1 MKIIDLLSPNQK
13 ANINELIKSY
23 GKNNEF
29 EVSLFSNKETSSHLL
44 TLEKFNNLNSILA
57 KVTTKNEEKYASKK
71 TEVLDVI
78 MSIRDS
84 ESNTKK
90 ITNYRISIE
99 GLESIN
105 KYMSMLHVRKNHLVF
120 SVLSSF
126 YMEHKDKKGS
136 NITMMK
142 KTKNISTY
150 VTLEDI
156 YMRFKLDTEEMVS
169 EEELKKLIKLQKYW
183 KPETYTIIYRFK
195 ERNSHYVLKDKNIF
209 QMDLTTVK
217 TTNVINNIESS
228 APNYEIEIESDIKDK
243 NKFLE
248 EIFGIGEFI
257 IKSVQ
262 GSNFIITKSMT
273 NLVLERY
280 REILSVD
287 NSKTNL
293 YARQPISLEVQH
305 LVNYLPNKYA
315 VTDKADGDRN
325 YLIIVDNRCYLISTN
340 LIVKDT
346 GLNIDGK
353 LSGSIIDGEFIFLPK
368 YNRYLFMGFDCLYY
382 GDINVREESKFSKRL
397 EYLDQLIYQINKCG
411 YIHKSVFDSKI
422 DFNSLDKIVQF
433 HKKNLIEFYED
444 IDKELKK
451 KSTSIICRRKYFI
464 EALGTQD
471 NEIFKYTSMIWTM
484 LTSDPELKYPYLNDG
499 LIYHPNEQKYIIDV
513 EKSKYFEYKWKP
525 PTMNSI
531 DLYIVFEKDKLGKI
545 LTVYD
550 NSIPDVVK
558 NKPYQIA
565 NLYVGLNIKGVEKPV
580 LFGEEQGVSQAYI
593 YLDDSG
599 IPRSQDGKPIL
610 DKTVVEFYYNLESD
624 VMNSYRWMP
633 MRTRWDKTE
642 SVKKFSKRYGNAQRT
657 ANAVWR
663 SITNPILA
671 GDFANLSSDTEY
683 NKFFKQMQN
692 KIDFS
697 IIKQEKK
704 QNIYFQ
710 KKTDL
715 VKNMSSFH
723 AWIKSNLI
731 YTYMMYK
738 YNDDIQTKVLDFG
751 CGRGG
756 DIQKFYYTEV
766 ELYVGI
772 DPDYDALIDSSD
784 GALARYKN
792 LKKSHERFP
801 PMFFIQSNAGIYL
814 QYDEQIKAL
823 GKMNSDMKN
832 NFNKFFTW
840 DNSRTIFDRA
850 NCQFAIHYLFSDEYT
865 WNNFCQNLNMYLREG
880 GYFICTTFDGNKIK
894 EKLKG
899 KDRFIEYY
907 DDNGEKK
914 VLFDIVKK
922 YDDNSKNLLG
932 NAIDV
937 HMGWLFED
945 GVYQTE
951 YLVYPEFIIKS
962 MKEKCSMELV
972 ETYTFEDIFN
982 DNKDFLKLS
991 SEIEESIRI
1000 KFFKDIYKFY
1010 TPTDINKKCYSYS
1023 FLNRFYVFRKKET
1036 DLSEVKSKY
1045 YGSNRKR
1052 IIKGPGITT
1061 AKAKVF
1067 EKKQAMQQ
1075 AAEKEAEK
1083 VKERVKSSSKNY
1095 RK

>member
-1 MKIIDLLSPNQK
+1 MKIIELLTPNQLT
-13 ANINELIKSY
+13 NINELIKSY

-44 TLEKFNNLNSILA
+44 TLEKFNNLNSILT
-57 KVTTKNEEKYASKK
+57 KVTSKNEPKYASKK

-99 GLESIN
+99 GLDSIN

-120 SVLSSF
+120 SVLASF
-126 YMEHKDKKGS
+126 YLEHSDKKDS

-142 KTKNISTY
+142 KTKNVSNY

-156 YMRFKLDTEEMVS
+156 YMRFKLDTEESVS
-169 EEELKKLIKLQKYW
+169 DEELKKLIKLQKYW
-183 KPETYTIIYRFK
+183 KPETYTIGYRFK
-195 ERNSHYVLKDKNIF
+195 ERTSHFILKDKNIF
-209 QMDLTTVK
+209 QIDLTTVK
-217 TTNVINNIESS
+217 SSTVINYIESS
-228 APNYEIEIESDIKDK
+228 SPNYEIEIESDIKDK

-248 EIFGIGEFI
+248 QIFGIGEFI

-262 GSNFIITKSMT
+262 GSNYITTKSMSNT
-273 NLVLERY
+273 VIERY
-280 REILSVD
+280 GEILSVD
-287 NSKTNL
+287 KSKTNL

-305 LVNYLPNKYA
+305 LINYLPNKYA

-325 YLIIVDNRCYLISTN
+325 YLIIVDGRCYFISTN
-340 LIVKDT
+340 LIVRDT
-346 GLNIDGK
+346 GLDVDSK

-368 YNRYLFMGFDCLYY
+368 YNRYIFMGFDCLYY
-382 GDINVREESKFSKRL
+382 GNINVREEGKFSKRL
-397 EYLDQLIYQINKCG
+397 EYLDQLVYQINKCG
-411 YIHKSVFDSKI
+411 YKHKSVFDSKI
-422 DFNSLDKIVQF
+422 DFNSIDKIIQF

-444 IDKELKK
+444 IDKELKT

-471 NEIFKYTSMIWTM
+471 NEIFKYTSILWNM

-499 LIYHPNEQKYIIDV
+499 LIYHPNEQKYIVEV

-531 DLYIVFEKDKLGKI
+531 DLYIVFEKDKSGKI

-550 NSIPDVVK
+550 NSIPDVIK

-580 LFGEEQGVSQAYI
+580 LFGEDQGVSQAYI

-610 DKTVVEFYYNLESD
+610 DKTVVEFYYNLDSD
-624 VMNSYRWMP
+624 VMNPYRWIP

-642 SVKKFSKRYGNAQRT
+642 SVQKFSKRYGNAQRT

-671 GDFANLSSDTEY
+671 GDFANLSIDNEY

-715 VKNMSSFH
+715 VKNMASFH
-723 AWIKSNLI
+723 NWIKSNLI

-801 PMFFIQSNAGIYL
+801 PMFFIQSNGGIYL

-823 GKMNSDMKN
+823 GKMNLDMKN

-840 DNSRTIFDRA
+840 DNSRTMFDRA
-850 NCQFAIHYLFSDEYT
+850 NCQFAIHYLFSDEYM

-880 GYFICTTFDGNKIK
+880 GYFICTTFDGNKVK

-899 KDRFIEYY
+899 TDRFIEYY

-914 VLFDIVKK
+914 VLFDILKK
-922 YDDNSKNLLG
+922 YDDNSTNPLG

-972 ETYTFEDIFN
+972 ETYTFEEIFN

-1010 TPTDINKKCYSYS
+1010 SPTDINKKCYSYS

-1036 DLSEVKSKY
+1036 DLAEVKSKY

-1061 AKAKVF
+1061 AKAKVV
-1067 EKKQAMQQ
+1067 EKKQLMQK
-1075 AAEKEAEK
+1075 AAEREAEK
-1083 VKERVKSSSKNY
+1083 VKERTKSSFK
-1095 RK
+1095 K